1 MLNPYNLNNIEN
13 YSFITR
19 KYLHN
24 LKLSRHDILYIK
36 KILNKNETYKLST
49 TAKKNMLYE
58 EFISWYKEK
67 FIKTPDEVLN
77 FKFINFKNTY
87 SKSINK
93 KITKSLTLQDTLTR
107 HLCNI
112 KINSESSF
120 DYLENVDFD
129 YNDILSLP
137 NFMQHLKLYLLSSL
151 YFDLYAFPLNDTK
164 TYNIN
169 NFLSQSTDNIRESQ
183 LYEKLS
189 ETYLYPFFKLSLYK
203 KDTDKKTL
211 CYNSRNIFDSISI
224 DVLFK
229 LFYNTPN
236 SIYPLDKKYFY
247 ARAHKNTQRPPLEQY
262 LYNDFLDLLKS
273 LSTVLT
279 NYQSPFILKNLNKLN
294 DTPDVIKKFFNHQ
307 FTELILNANFI
318 TYISYY
324 SPIIRLKNSSQK
336 NYVHEIFIDYI
347 IPLII
352 KLSKIPLPIYRKTLF
367 DILLKDIVIALDIY
381 GKNNNI
387 NDFYIKYPYL
397 KEITIPF
404 IYDYLDKISLIL
416 QEGLNAFY
424 KEIINNNVKIEQKS
438 MEDLFI
444 KEIQHSDHVLFSS
457 YNGYVV
463 PKQWFDIIANS
474 YKDKNV
480 YNYDLCSKKEY
491 IQEECLKKDNT
502 LSEKF
507 FIEKTANNF
516 SQMFIITNLAYNYGI
531 NPASENEYLDRTIY
545 FLDERFEPTLLL
557 NHFERFIEEHTNT
570 HL

>member
-164 TYNIN
+164 AYNIN
-169 NFLSQSTDNIRESQ
+169 NLLSQSTDNIRESQ

-203 KDTDKKTL
+203 KDADKKTL

-294 DTPDVIKKFFNHQ
+294 DTPKIVKEFFNHQ
-307 FTELILNANFI
+307 IAEFILNANFI

-324 SPIIRLKNSSQK
+324 FPEIKLKNSFSLSTKQK
-336 NYVHEIFIDYI
+336 QQKIVDYM

-352 KLSKIPLPIYRKTLF
+352 KIAKIPLPTYRTTLF
-367 DILLKDIVIALDIY
+367 DILVR
-381 GKNNNI
+381 NI
-387 NDFYIKYPYL
+387 NSRLNNDTSAFLFFLYADNLLDNIYL
-397 KEITIPF
+397 FLK
-404 IYDYLDKISLIL
+404 
-416 QEGLNAFY
+416 EGLNKFY
-424 KEIINNNVKIEQKS
+424 KEIINNCVEIKKESIEK
-438 MEDLFI
+438 LLI
-444 KEIQHSDHVLFSS
+444 KEIERSDYVLFSK
-457 YNGYVV
+457 YKNYVV
-463 PKQWFDIIANS
+463 PKQWFDIAVNCF
-474 YKDKNV
+474 KDIDDLYYTPSSKN
-480 YNYDLCSKKEY
+480 NY
-491 IQEECLKKDNT
+491 
-502 LSEKF
+502 
-507 FIEKTANNF
+507 FIEKTANSF
-516 SQMFIITNLAYNYGI
+516 SQMFLITNLAYNYGF
-531 NPASENEYLDRTIY
+531 NPPSNNEYLSNTIY
-545 FLDERFEPTLLL
+545 FLDKRFESTLLL
-557 NHFERFIEEHTNT
+557 GLFKNFLSESQNVY
-570 HL
+570 

>member
-164 TYNIN
+164 AYNIN
-169 NFLSQSTDNIRESQ
+169 NLLSQSTDNIRESQ

-294 DTPDVIKKFFNHQ
+294 DTPKIVKEFFNHQ
-307 FTELILNANFI
+307 IAEFILNANFI

-324 SPIIRLKNSSQK
+324 FPEIKLKNSFSLSTKQK
-336 NYVHEIFIDYI
+336 QQKIVDYT

-352 KLSKIPLPIYRKTLF
+352 KIAKIPLPTYRTTLF
-367 DILLKDIVIALDIY
+367 DILVR
-381 GKNNNI
+381 NI
-387 NDFYIKYPYL
+387 NSRLNNDTSAFLFFLYADNLLDNIYL
-397 KEITIPF
+397 FLK
-404 IYDYLDKISLIL
+404 
-416 QEGLNAFY
+416 EGLNKFY
-424 KEIINNNVKIEQKS
+424 KEIINNCVEIKKESIEK
-438 MEDLFI
+438 LLI
-444 KEIQHSDHVLFSS
+444 KEIERSDYVLFSK
-457 YNGYVV
+457 YKNYVV
-463 PKQWFDIIANS
+463 PKQWFDIAVNCFEDIDDLYYTPS
-474 YKDKNV
+474 SKN
-480 YNYDLCSKKEY
+480 NY
-491 IQEECLKKDNT
+491 
-502 LSEKF
+502 
-507 FIEKTANNF
+507 FIEKTANSF
-516 SQMFIITNLAYNYGI
+516 SQMFLITNLAYNYGF
-531 NPASENEYLDRTIY
+531 NPPSNNEYLSNTIY
-545 FLDERFEPTLLL
+545 FLDKRFESTLLL
-557 NHFERFIEEHTNT
+557 GLFKNFLSESQNVY
-570 HL
+570 

>member
-164 TYNIN
+164 AYNIN
-169 NFLSQSTDNIRESQ
+169 NLLSQSTDNIRESQ

-294 DTPDVIKKFFNHQ
+294 DTPKIVKEFFNHQ
-307 FTELILNANFI
+307 IAEFILNANFI

-324 SPIIRLKNSSQK
+324 FPEIKLKNSFSLSTKQK
-336 NYVHEIFIDYI
+336 QQKIVDYM

-352 KLSKIPLPIYRKTLF
+352 KIAKIPLPTYRTTLF
-367 DILLKDIVIALDIY
+367 DILVR
-381 GKNNNI
+381 NI
-387 NDFYIKYPYL
+387 NSRLNNDTSAFLFFLYADNLLDNIYL
-397 KEITIPF
+397 FLK
-404 IYDYLDKISLIL
+404 
-416 QEGLNAFY
+416 EGLNKFY
-424 KEIINNNVKIEQKS
+424 KEIINNCVEIKKESIEK
-438 MEDLFI
+438 LLI
-444 KEIQHSDHVLFSS
+444 KEIERSDYVLFSK
-457 YNGYVV
+457 YKNYVV
-463 PKQWFDIIANS
+463 PKQWFDIAVNCF
-474 YKDKNV
+474 KDIDDLYYTPSSKN
-480 YNYDLCSKKEY
+480 NY
-491 IQEECLKKDNT
+491 
-502 LSEKF
+502 
-507 FIEKTANNF
+507 FIEKTANSF
-516 SQMFIITNLAYNYGI
+516 SQMFLITNLAYNYGF
-531 NPASENEYLDRTIY
+531 NPPSNNEYLSNTIY
-545 FLDERFEPTLLL
+545 FLDKRFESTLLL
-557 NHFERFIEEHTNT
+557 GLFKNFLSESQNVY
-570 HL
+570 

>member
-164 TYNIN
+164 AYNIN
-169 NFLSQSTDNIRESQ
+169 NLLSQSTDNIRESQ

-294 DTPDVIKKFFNHQ
+294 DTPKIVKEFFNHQ
-307 FTELILNANFI
+307 IAEFILNANFI

-324 SPIIRLKNSSQK
+324 FPEIKLKNSFSLSTKQK
-336 NYVHEIFIDYI
+336 QQKIVDYM

-352 KLSKIPLPIYRKTLF
+352 KIAKIPLPTYRTTLF
-367 DILLKDIVIALDIY
+367 DILVR
-381 GKNNNI
+381 NI
-387 NDFYIKYPYL
+387 NSRLNNDTSAFLFFLYTDNLLDNIYL
-397 KEITIPF
+397 FLK
-404 IYDYLDKISLIL
+404 
-416 QEGLNAFY
+416 EGLNKFY
-424 KEIINNNVKIEQKS
+424 KEIINNCVEIKKESIEK
-438 MEDLFI
+438 LLI
-444 KEIQHSDHVLFSS
+444 KEIERSDYVLFSK
-457 YNGYVV
+457 YKNYVV
-463 PKQWFDIIANS
+463 PKQWFDIAVNCF
-474 YKDKNV
+474 KDIDDLYYTPSSKN
-480 YNYDLCSKKEY
+480 NY
-491 IQEECLKKDNT
+491 
-502 LSEKF
+502 
-507 FIEKTANNF
+507 FIEKTANSF
-516 SQMFIITNLAYNYGI
+516 SQMFLITNLAYNYGF
-531 NPASENEYLDRTIY
+531 NPPSNNEYLSNTIY
-545 FLDERFEPTLLL
+545 FLDKRFESTLLL
-557 NHFERFIEEHTNT
+557 GLFKNFLSESQNVY
-570 HL
+570 